1 MALIIVESPTKAR
14 TFNRILKQKE
24 LDSQYEVFATMGH
37 FRDLPPTS
45 MAIDFEHQ
53 FRPEYEVMDSKQKVV
68 DKLRDLQKEHD
79 EIIFATDPDRE
90 GEAISYHAAYALGY
104 LTERWP
110 EIITHEGIPL
120 KRIVFHEITPKA
132 LEEALSH
139 PTEIRLDLVKA
150 QQARRILDR
159 IVGYQLSPLLW
170 KKTGKNWLSAG
181 RVQSVALR
189 LVVERE
195 KEIQQFASEP
205 YYQVYGMFGKDSEPF
220 RAKLV
225 TKDGEPFEQK
235 TKITLFDGEYEYT
248 KTSLTEQNVKA
259 VEAELNADK
268 YTISAVSEETQQRF
282 PPPPFTTSLLQQS
295 AYQRYN
301 FSSKMTM
308 RLAQQLYE
316 KGLISY
322 HRTDSF
328 NLSAGFVFK
337 AKDYIAQT
345 HGPEYALEKPRGF
358 RTKSKMAQEAHEAIR
373 PTKLDQDPAKIKKL
387 TSQQSKLYQMIH
399 DRSVA
404 TQMKEAEI
412 KKTTVTVTGSKG
424 YAFESEFLQVTF
436 DGFLKVL
443 QPGYVE
449 RHRQAFSFEE
459 GTPINLQELEL
470 QENQTKHPPRYNEAS
485 LIKTLEEKG
494 IGRPSTYASIISLI
508 IDKHYL
514 ERESRALIPTKVGN
528 GIAGYLAEAFP
539 DILSLTFTAEMEDS
553 LDQIA
558 EGETDMITL
567 LTEFYGPFEKD
578 LAKRQNDT
586 EKLDVDE
593 VVEEPCPDC
602 GGKLTIKYSKFGK
615 FYACTN
621 YPKCRY
627 IKSIPKL
634 LANSRC
640 GKCGAPMA
648 IRSSKSGKRFF
659 GCSTYPDCDYVAWSL
674 KQARDP
680 EGFAKEQEEK
690 KAAAPKR
697 VAKPKSATTRK
708 TAGTRKKAAG
718 TKTTTAKKRATSKTT
733 TKKTA
738 TTKKATTSRARTTA
752 SGSKKTTTKK

>member
-14 TFNRILKQKE
+14 TFNRILKQKN

-45 MAIDFEHQ
+45 MAIAFDQ
-53 FRPEYEVMDSKQKVV
+53 KFRPEYQVMDSKQKVV
-68 DKLRDLQKEHD
+68 DKLRDLQKDHD

-90 GEAISYHAAYALGY
+90 GESISYHAAYILGY

-110 EIITHEGIPL
+110 EIVTHEGIPL

-132 LEEALSH
+132 LEEALEH

-181 RVQSVALR
+181 RVQTVALR

-195 KEIQQFASEP
+195 KEIQKFATEP
-205 YYQVYGMFGKDSEPF
+205 YYQVYGMFGDQDEPF
-220 RAKLV
+220 RAKLIS
-225 TKDGEPFEQK
+225 KDDQPFEIK

-248 KTSLTEQNVKA
+248 KTSLTKQNIGD
-259 VEAELNADK
+259 VEPVINQDH
-268 YTISAVSEETQQRF
+268 YTISDVTEEMQQRF
-282 PPPPFTTSLLQQS
+282 PPPPFTTSLLQQA

-328 NLSAGFVFK
+328 HLSANFVFR
-337 AKDYIAQT
+337 AKDYIT
-345 HGPEYALEKPRGF
+345 ETYGKEYALEKPRGF

-387 TSQQSKLYQMIH
+387 TAQQSKLYHMIV
-399 DRSVA
+399 DRAVA
-404 TQMKEAEI
+404 TQMKEAEV
-412 KKTTVTVTGSKG
+412 KKTTVSITGTKG
-424 YAFESEFLQVTF
+424 YTFQSEFQQVTF
-436 DGFLKVL
+436 DGFLRVL
-443 QPGYVE
+443 QPGFVE
-449 RHRQAFSFEE
+449 RNRTAVSFTKD
-459 GTPINLQELEL
+459 TPISLQELDL
-470 QENQTKHPPRYNEAS
+470 QENQTKPPPRYNEAS
-485 LIKTLEEKG
+485 LIKALEEKG

-514 ERESRALIPTKVGN
+514 ERESRSLIPTKVGN
-528 GIAGYLAEAFP
+528 GIAEYLSGAFP
-539 DILSLTFTAEMEDS
+539 DIFNLSFTAEMEDT
-553 LDQIA
+553 LDAIA
-558 EGETDMITL
+558 QGDKDMIKL
-567 LTEFYGPFEKD
+567 LSDFYGPFEKE
-578 LAKRQNDT
+578 LEQKQNDT

-602 GGKLTIKYSKFGK
+602 GGALTIKYSKFGK

-640 GKCGAPMA
+640 GRCGAPMA
-648 IRSSKSGKRFF
+648 VRYSKSGKKFF
-659 GCSTYPDCDYVAWSL
+659 GCSTYPECDYVAWSL
-674 KQARDP
+674 KQARNP
-680 EGFAKEQEEK
+680 EEFAKEMEEK
-690 KAAAPKR
+690 KAQSAA
-697 VAKPKSATTRK
+697 
-708 TAGTRKKAAG
+708 KAA
-718 TKTTTAKKRATSKTT
+718 TKASTSKKKPAAKKSSTKRKTT
-733 TKKTA
+733 TKR
-738 TTKKATTSRARTTA
+738 TTPAKKATTSRKATSKKKASPKKTRTTGSRSA
-752 SGSKKTTTKK
+752 SK